1 MNRIT
6 IALIF
11 FLSCF
16 VNAQNNAIGTNEKLV
31 FTASYNMS
39 GILNNLAEVRMETS
53 EVKTSKTTLL
63 RLKCT
68 ASTYS
73 KWDHFFKIRDLYESY
88 VSPISLKP
96 YLYKRDINE
105 GSYYKAMKY
114 TYDHKTNTI
123 KTLQQKKKKDGSLW
137 GENKTITVQS
147 KTKDIVST
155 LYFIR
160 TLDYNNMS
168 VGKSNELIIVFDR
181 EEVKAHITYLGKE
194 TISTVLGKLPCYK
207 LSISTNKV
215 DVLKGTN
222 SNIIWLTA
230 DANKIPVFATFKIA
244 VGNGELKLKSASGL
258 RN

>member
-1 MNRIT
+1 MYRIT
-6 IALIF
+6 IVLVFLFSF
-11 FLSCF
+11 FG
-16 VNAQNNAIGTNEKLV
+16 NAQNNAVGANEKLV

-88 VSPISLKP
+88 VSPTTLKP

-105 GSYYKAMKY
+105 GGYYKAMKY
-114 TYDHKTNTI
+114 TYNHKTNTI
-123 KTLQQKKKKDGSLW
+123 KTLQQKKKKDGTVW
-137 GENKTITVQS
+137 DENKTISVQS

-155 LYFIR
+155 LYGIR
-160 TLDYNNMS
+160 TMDFGNMPQ
-168 VGKSNELIIVFDR
+168 GKSTELIIVFDR
-181 EEVKAHITYLGKE
+181 EEFIAHITYLGKE
-194 TISTVLGKLPCYK
+194 NISTAIGNKSCYK
-207 LSISTNKV
+207 LSIDTNKA
-215 DVLKGTN
+215 DVLKGSN

-230 DANKIPVFATFKIA
+230 DENKIPVYATFKIA

-258 RN
+258 RH